1 MKANV
6 AAVKASFAKENNTN
20 QDATTAPAPTGTA
33 QAPPSN
39 ETKSKTPN
47 SKYQPD
53 NKDVEEANE
62 LLGCNYLY
70 HYEIKSIIRI
80 VIEYFKLAPSQTEIV
95 KEEDLLAN
103 IAYKL
108 VQLMD
113 SKIPVINLIIYY
125 NINKYY

>member
-1 MKANV
+1 M
-6 AAVKASFAKENNTN
+6 
-20 QDATTAPAPTGTA
+20 
-33 QAPPSN
+33 
-39 ETKSKTPN
+39 
-47 SKYQPD
+47 
-53 NKDVEEANE
+53 
-62 LLGCNYLY
+62 
-70 HYEIKSIIRI
+70 
-80 VIEYFKLAPSQTEIV
+80 IEYFKLAPSQTEIV